1 MAIAPSMFTRYL
13 LSIPFCIDTTGL
25 FGLTVVPD
33 AAPIVHTLDKRMPNR
48 IPWLAVKASIHL
60 LLILFFLNLLNLSM
74 MRRQLKP
81 AAERSVTQPV
91 TETVSKCGQD
101 KRRIIAF

>member
-1 MAIAPSMFTRYL
+1 MVLDAA
-13 LSIPFCIDTTGL
+13 
-25 FGLTVVPD
+25 LTVD
-33 AAPIVHTLDKRMPNR
+33 TLDKRMPNR

-60 LLILFFLNLLNLSM
+60 SLIVFFLYLLSLSM
-74 MRRQLKP
+74 MRRRLKP
-81 AAERSVTQPV
+81 AVERPSIQPV